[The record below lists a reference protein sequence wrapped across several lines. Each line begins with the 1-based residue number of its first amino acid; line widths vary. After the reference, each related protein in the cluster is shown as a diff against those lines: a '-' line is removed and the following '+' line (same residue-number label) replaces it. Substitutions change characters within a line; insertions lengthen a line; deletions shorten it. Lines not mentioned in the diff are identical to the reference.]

1 MRIGMTVAAGVALT
15 CVLLTGLSAQ
25 TPAPQLADVANNPF
39 ANNPDAVPQGA
50 ALFDRT
56 CSGCHGPGATGGR
69 GPALANG
76 VFQHGGSDNEIFA
89 TIKSGVP
96 GTQMPSFSTLP
107 SDDVWRLVTYI
118 KSLSGQLGGQSKVTG
133 DAKAGE
139 QVFFG
144 KGGCASC
151 HEIDGRGSDL
161 ASDLSAEGTKAAG
174 AIKTGVLH
182 QFRRRFGPTP
192 HFADVTTADGKT
204 VHGLVRNDDAFY
216 IQLETMDGHWSVFD
230 KKDLKSVAPAGNAW
244 PSDVDARL
252 SPTDIDNA
260 VAYLAGQKK
269 RDLVQAAKAD
279 PAPVLPYARI
289 AHPATGDWTSYWGD
303 YQGTHFS
310 ALDQIT
316 AANVNQLQAKWIA
329 PLPGTYATE
338 ATPVVVDG
346 VMYAAG
352 GSGDVFAFDAR
363 TGLQIWAFHRKQ
375 DIKNPYQNNPNNKG
389 VAVLDGRVFVGTLD
403 DLLIAIDAH
412 TGRELWEIR
421 TDDTLAGYQLTGAP
435 LAVDGKIIMGMSGG
449 ELGVRGYLDAYD
461 PATGKRLWRTY
472 TIPGP
477 GEKGNESWAGDSWKT
492 GGAPTWLTG
501 SYDVSQHLLIWGTGN
516 PAPDYNAESRK
527 GDNLYSD
534 SVLAIDPDTGK
545 IKWHYQF
552 TPNDDHD
559 WDSTEDYVLTDLVM
573 DGKPRKVILHAD
585 RNGYFYVLDGKDGHL
600 LLGKPF
606 VHTNWNK
613 GFDAKGRPIVDPATV
628 ATPAGAVVFPA
639 VGGTNFQAPTYD
651 AKNGLFILEYV
662 SSQGF
667 AQSAPVTYEKGKQFL
682 GRGVGGGPASVP
694 PDQGI
699 EAIDAKTGNIVW
711 KFPMVR
717 VGLSSGLVGT
727 SGGFVFAAS
736 AEGQLLALDEKTGKP
751 LWHMRLN
758 SPVNSSPMVYMAGG
772 KEFIAITASTQ
783 LLTFGLPD

>member
-1 MRIGMTVAAGVALT
+1 MGIRMTVAAGVALT
-15 CVLLTGLSAQ
+15 CALLTGLAAQ
-25 TPAPQLADVANNPF
+25 TPQLADVANNPF
-39 ANNPDAVPQGA
+39 ASNPDAIPQGA

-118 KSLSGQLGGQSKVTG
+118 KSLSGQLGGQGKITG

-151 HEIDGRGSDL
+151 HEVDGRGPDL
-161 ASDLSAEGTKAAG
+161 ASDLSAEGTKPAG

-182 QFRRRFGPTP
+182 QFRRRFGPAP

-216 IQLETMDGHWSVFD
+216 IQLETMDGRWSVFD
-230 KKDLKSVAPAGNAW
+230 KKDVKTIAPAGNAW
-244 PSDVDARL
+244 PGDVEARL
-252 SPTDIDNA
+252 SPADIDNV
-260 VAYLAGQKK
+260 VAYLAGHKK
-269 RDLVQAAKAD
+269 RDLAQTAMAN
-279 PAPVLPYARI
+279 PAPVLPYAGI
-289 AHPATGDWTSYWGD
+289 VHPATGDWTTYWGD
-303 YQGTHFS
+303 YEGTHFS
-310 ALDQIT
+310 TLDQIT

-329 PLPGTYATE
+329 PLSGTYATE

-352 GSGDVFAFDAR
+352 GSGDVFAYDAR

-412 TGRELWEIR
+412 TGRELWETR

-472 TIPGP
+472 TVPGP
-477 GEKGNESWAGDSWKT
+477 GEKGNETWPGDSWKT

-501 SYDVSQHLLIWGTGN
+501 SYDVDQHLLIWGTGN

-559 WDSTEDYVLTDLVM
+559 WDSTEDYVLTDLAV
-573 DGKPRKVILHAD
+573 DGKERKVILHAD

-600 LLGKPF
+600 LLAKPF
-606 VHTNWNK
+606 VHTNWNN
-613 GFDAKGRPIVDPATV
+613 GFDAKGRPKVNPATV
-628 ATPAGAVVFPA
+628 ATPAGVVVFPA

-682 GRGVGGGPASVP
+682 GRGVGGGPAPLS

-727 SGGFVFAAS
+727 AGGVIFAAS

-751 LWHMRLN
+751 LWHFRVN
-758 SPVNSSPMVYMAGG
+758 GPVNSSPMTYMAGG
-772 KEFIAITASTQ
+772 RQFIAITAATQ
-783 LLTFGLPD
+783 LLSFGLPDH

>member
-1 MRIGMTVAAGVALT
+1 MRITIAAAACVALS
-15 CVLLTGLSAQ
+15 CAMLTGLSAQ
-25 TPAPQLADVANNPF
+25 TPAPQQADVANNPF
-39 ANNPDAVPQGA
+39 ASRPEAVAQGA
-50 ALFDRT
+50 ALFDHT
-56 CSGCHGPGATGGR
+56 CSGCHGAGATGGR

-76 VFQHGGSDNEIFA
+76 VFQHGGGDNEVFA
-89 TIKSGVP
+89 TIKGGLP
-96 GTQMPSFSTLP
+96 GTQMPSFSALP

-118 KSLSGQLGGQSKVTG
+118 KSLSGQLGGPGTISG

-144 KGGCASC
+144 KGGCTAC
-151 HEIDGRGSDL
+151 HEVNGRGADL
-161 ASDLSAEGTKAAG
+161 ASDLSAEGLKPAG
-174 AIKTGVLH
+174 AIKIGVTH
-182 QFRRRFGPTP
+182 QIRRGRGPVP
-192 HFADVTTADGKT
+192 HFADVVAADGKS
-204 VHGLVRNDDAFY
+204 VHGLVRNEDAFY
-216 IQLETMDGHWSVFD
+216 LQLESTDGHWFLFD
-230 KKDLKSVAPAGNAW
+230 KKDVKNVTPAGNAW
-244 PSDVDARL
+244 PGDVETRL
-252 SPTDIDNA
+252 SPAEIDNV
-260 VAYLAGQKK
+260 VAYLAGHKK
-269 RDLVQAAKAD
+269 RDLAATAKTN
-279 PAPVLPYARI
+279 PAPVLSYPGI
-289 AHPATGDWTSYWGD
+289 VHPKPGDWTTYWGD

-310 ALDQIT
+310 SLDQIT
-316 AANVNQLQAKWIA
+316 AANVNQLQVKWIA
-329 PLPGTYATE
+329 PLSGTYTTE
-338 ATPVVVDG
+338 STPLVVDG
-346 VMYAAG
+346 MMYVAG
-352 GSGDVFAFDAR
+352 GSGDVFAYDAR

-412 TGRELWEIR
+412 TGRELWETR
-421 TDDTLAGYQLTGAP
+421 TDDTLSGYQLTGAP

-461 PATGKRLWRTY
+461 PVTGKRLWRTY

-501 SYDVSQHLLIWGTGN
+501 SYDADQHLLIWGTGN
-516 PAPDYNAESRK
+516 PAPDYNAENRK

-534 SVLAIDPDTGK
+534 SVLAIDPDTGA

-559 WDSTEDYVLTDLVM
+559 WDSTEDFVLTDLVV

-585 RNGYFYVLDGKDGHL
+585 RNGYFYVLDGSNGHL
-600 LLGKPF
+600 LRAKPF
-606 VHTNWNK
+606 VRTNWNS
-613 GFDAKGRPIVDPATV
+613 GFDSKGRPTVNPATV
-628 ATPAGAVVFPA
+628 ATRDGVVVFPA
-639 VGGTNFQAPTYD
+639 VGGTNFQAPSYD

-682 GRGVGGGPASVP
+682 GRGVGSGPVP
-694 PDQGI
+694 AESDQGI

-711 KFPMVR
+711 KFPMAR
-717 VGLSSGLVGT
+717 VGLSSGLIGT
-727 SGGFVFAAS
+727 AGSFVFAAS

-751 LWHMRLN
+751 LWHLRVN
-758 SPVNSSPMVYMAGG
+758 GPVNSSPIAYMAGG
-772 KEFIAITASTQ
+772 KEFIAVTAATHV
-783 LLTFGLPD
+783 LTFGLPD